1 MLSNAIE
8 MKDKIVN
15 ELGFAGLREFAREN
29 DLNFQEVYETFYGNS
44 IYQNVLLTLQKNGIR
59 YEFPRRKK

>member
-15 ELGFAGLREFAREN
+15 ELGFTGLREFAREN

>member
-8 MKDKIVN
+8 MKNKIVN
-15 ELGFAGLREFAREN
+15 ELGFTGLREFAREN
-29 DLNFQEVYETFYGNS
+29 DLTFQEVYETFYGNS

-59 YEFPRRKK
+59 YEFPRRKQ